1 MCWIKRSTQNS
12 DFNFFFQPNLLSFL
26 DLKFHI
32 YKKLIVQLN
41 KDLHL
46 ANIDLEFDIDTLST
60 SLNLVLQEMVYHLI
74 QNKFS
79 DYLNLLYQVD
89 VSENKIRPLDTEDVI
104 NLSENVTFLILQ
116 REWQKVWYRAKS

>member
-1 MCWIKRSTQNS
+1 MRLPKK
-12 DFNFFFQPNLLSFL
+12 FN
-26 DLKFHI
+26 DLIEEAESLKL

-60 SLNLVLQEMVYHLI
+60 SLKLVLQEMVYHLI

-89 VSENKIRPLDTEDVI
+89 VSENKIRQLDTEDVI

>member
-1 MCWIKRSTQNS
+1 MSLPKK
-12 DFNFFFQPNLLSFL
+12 FN
-26 DLKFHI
+26 DLIEEAESLKL

-60 SLNLVLQEMVYHLI
+60 SLKLVLQEMVYHLI

-89 VSENKIRPLDTEDVI
+89 VSENKIRQLDTEDVI